1 MSDKLVCVK
10 RLPRIPK
17 HTVIVGMVYAAVL
30 CASLL
35 FTQEA
40 FALDFIQ
47 ARGAKLYTAGKEI
60 QLRGTNLGNWQLQE
74 DFLFGL
80 YGTHTQMRSA
90 MSTVLGKQKA
100 DAFWDEYES
109 VYYTDQDA
117 AFLEKKGFNVM
128 RVPLNE
134 NRIEDPNQPGHYDE
148 TALRRLD
155 DVIRINKAHGIYVIL
170 DLHAVM
176 GGQSREIYADSISS
190 IPEFWRYADFRKRA
204 TALWVALAKRY
215 KNEPG
220 VAGFDLMNE
229 PNTQGH
235 TELLT
240 AWLRETHRQIRAVD
254 PVHLIWLSGD
264 DWGKGFQG
272 LPDAFWEDKQA
283 VFEFHIY
290 PDFTF
295 PLDKMTDY
303 PQTVEGVRY
312 DRSWLRKRLHEKIAF
327 GRRRPVLMGEFGCS
341 LYEGQIKLLQAMVR
355 DVLSVANEE
364 GWSWTEWTYKDFGE
378 MGLVSPRA
386 DTPWKKFLSSPEV
399 NSEREKARVLYAVR
413 GAGSQTEGFLAR
425 ITDSIASHFDPETKH
440 RFYLRVQ
447 RVFDEELTYAIVY
460 HLKEKSEAE
469 LRQLADSFAFDSC
482 AASPELAEVFP

>member
-1 MSDKLVCVK
+1 
-10 RLPRIPK
+10 
-17 HTVIVGMVYAAVL
+17 MVYAAVL

-47 ARGAKLYTAGKEI
+47 ARGAKLFTAGKEI

-90 MSTVLGKQKA
+90 MSTVLGKQNA
-100 DAFWDEYES
+100 EAFWDEYES
-109 VYYTDQDA
+109 VYYTDRDA

-155 DVIRINKAHGIYVIL
+155 DVVRINKAHGIYVIL

-176 GGQSREIYADSISS
+176 GGQSREVYADSISS

-235 TELLT
+235 TELLRPPGCARHT
-240 AWLRETHRQIRAVD
+240 
-254 PVHLIWLSGD
+254 S
-264 DWGKGFQG
+264 
-272 LPDAFWEDKQA
+272 
-283 VFEFHIY
+283 
-290 PDFTF
+290 
-295 PLDKMTDY
+295 
-303 PQTVEGVRY
+303 
-312 DRSWLRKRLHEKIAF
+312 RS
-327 GRRRPVLMGEFGCS
+327 
-341 LYEGQIKLLQAMVR
+341 
-355 DVLSVANEE
+355 
-364 GWSWTEWTYKDFGE
+364 
-378 MGLVSPRA
+378 
-386 DTPWKKFLSSPEV
+386 
-399 NSEREKARVLYAVR
+399 AR
-413 GAGSQTEGFLAR
+413 
-425 ITDSIASHFDPETKH
+425 
-440 RFYLRVQ
+440 
-447 RVFDEELTYAIVY
+447 
-460 HLKEKSEAE
+460 
-469 LRQLADSFAFDSC
+469 
-482 AASPELAEVFP
+482 